1 MDLCYLYKLQIFILY
16 LNKNIKNVIC
26 LRGAEKFVK
35 MLVSLLT
42 DFVFCCFEHLFESQ
56 DDSF

>member
-1 MDLCYLYKLQIFILY
+1 
-16 LNKNIKNVIC
+16 VTC
-26 LRGAEKFVK
+26 LRGAEKFAK
-35 MLVSLLT
+35 LLLFLLA